1 MDTVKRAPADCTAIW
16 STAKDYIDRL
26 FAIHCA
32 RMGKPF
38 WINKTPG
45 FLNHLGGLS
54 KLYTDAQYIHMLRD
68 GRDVA
73 VSNLS
78 LEWGPATVRQAARR
92 WRDLIRLGRKTAEAR
107 QLPVISVRYEDL
119 IESPESVLGKIFS
132 FMEVD
137 AEPERLLSLLPIFRA
152 RTGIWR
158 SAFSA
163 QDREIFAREAGDLLI
178 ELGYEADHGWLER

>member
-1 MDTVKRAPADCTAIW
+1 
-16 STAKDYIDRL
+16 
-26 FAIHCA
+26 
-32 RMGKPF
+32 MG
-38 WINKTPG
+38 TG
-45 FLNHLGGLS
+45 
-54 KLYTDAQYIHMLRD
+54 D
-68 GRDVA
+68 GSAGR
-73 VSNLS
+73 
-78 LEWGPATVRQAARR
+78 P
-92 WRDLIRLGRKTAEAR
+92 RDLIRLGRKTAEAR